1 MRIVGII
8 FATIFLML
16 SGVAGL
22 KFLLTL
28 CAIVGLVVGLIMCF
42 ICLPA
47 GVALEIFCGLMLDII
62 LSGL

>member
-1 MRIVGII
+1 MRTAGII
-8 FATIFLML
+8 FTVIFLLL
-16 SGVAGL
+16 SGTAGL
-22 KFLLTL
+22 KFLLL
-28 CAIVGLVVGLIMCF
+28 ICATVGLVVGLIMCF